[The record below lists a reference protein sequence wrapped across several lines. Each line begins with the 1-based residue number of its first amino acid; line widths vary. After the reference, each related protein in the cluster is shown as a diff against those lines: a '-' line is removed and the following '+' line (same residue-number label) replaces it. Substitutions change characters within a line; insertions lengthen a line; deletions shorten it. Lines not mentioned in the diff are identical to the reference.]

1 MKYSEDWHLMIIV
14 LIFIATDVIILVVAE
29 SVQASRFVPTLRE
42 DREFPNTITVR
53 LCTVFMHGFTDF
65 LNTSARVHSHS
76 EAIISLD
83 ERRSIMGHILL
94 LNKTFK

>member
-1 MKYSEDWHLMIIV
+1 MKYSKDWHLMIIV

-53 LCTVFMHGFTDF
+53 LCTVSMHGFTDF
-65 LNTSARVHSHS
+65 LNASARVHSHS
-76 EAIISLD
+76 EAL
-83 ERRSIMGHILL
+83 H
-94 LNKTFK
+94 